1 MLNTLCAYRTS
12 SVILC
17 FLDTSL
23 RSGMYVSAAVI
34 YDMFTAQLAVCLMH
48 LHASMMPIAC
58 GNIAGGVSVALY
70 ISHQYGQTV

>member
-1 MLNTLCAYRTS
+1 
-12 SVILC
+12 
-17 FLDTSL
+17 
-23 RSGMYVSAAVI
+23 MYVSAAVI